1 MSKEPGKIKVLV
13 VDDEPNIIISLDFL
27 IRKAGY
33 ELFIARN
40 GVEALETVRAYL
52 PDIVLLD
59 IMMPDVDGL
68 EVCRIIKSD
77 PELQHIHIVF
87 LSAKSKTDDIKQGL
101 ALGAD
106 DYVTKPFSTKALM
119 EKVKIIADK
128 LSA

>member
-1 MSKEPGKIKVLV
+1 MTTLRKIKVLV

-40 GVEALETVRAYL
+40 GTEALEQVRANF

-77 PELQHIHIVF
+77 PALQHIRIVF
-87 LSAKSKTDDIKQGL
+87 LSAKSKTEDIKQGL
-101 ALGAD
+101 ELGAD
-106 DYVTKPFSTKALM
+106 DYITKPFSTKALM
-119 EKVKIIADK
+119 EKVKILADK
-128 LSA
+128 I

>member
-128 LSA
+128 LNA